1 MAATGNN
8 RLVTVIGGSGFV
20 GRQLVRALAKRGYRI
35 RVACRRPDLA
45 LQVVPNGTPGQI
57 ALVQANVRYPQS
69 LAAACEGAYAV
80 VNLVGVLTSGGAQTF
95 DAVHAFGAQAS
106 AHAARQAGAEV
117 FVQMSALGADPDSA
131 SAYAVSK
138 AQGERRAV
146 SEFPGTQIV
155 RPSII
160 FGSEDNFFNQ
170 FAAMARFSPALPLI
184 GGGATT
190 FQPVFVGD
198 VAEAMATLIDRGA
211 APSRV
216 YELGGDEKISFRG
229 ILEYILEVTQ
239 RKRLLL
245 PLPWPVAKTIANI
258 MGFLPK
264 APLTADQVAL
274 LRSDNVV
281 SDAAVTE
288 ERTLEGLGVRPNSF
302 RTVVPG
308 YLYRYRAAGQFTAPS
323 GMPE

>member
-1 MAATGNN
+1 MAASGNN

-45 LQVVPNGTPGQI
+45 LQVMPSGTPGQI
-57 ALVQANVRYPQS
+57 ALVQANIRYPQS
-69 LAAACEGAYAV
+69 LVAVCEGAYAV
-80 VNLVGVLTSGGAQTF
+80 VNLVGVLNSSGAQTF
-95 DAVHAFGAQAS
+95 DAVHAFGAQAC

-117 FVQMSALGADPDSA
+117 FVQMSALGADSNSA

-138 AQGERRAV
+138 AEGERRAI
-146 SEFPGTQIV
+146 SEFPSTQIV

-170 FAAMARFSPALPLI
+170 FGGMARFSPVLPLI
-184 GGGATT
+184 GGGTTT

-198 VAEAMATLIDRGA
+198 VADAIATLIDRGA
-211 APSRV
+211 APPRV
-216 YELGGDEKISFRG
+216 YDLGGTEKISFRG
-229 ILEYILEVTQ
+229 ILEYVLHVTQ
-239 RKRLLL
+239 RKRLFV

-258 MGFLPK
+258 TGFLPK
-264 APLTADQVAL
+264 APLTSDQVAL
-274 LRSDNVV
+274 LRNDNVV
-281 SDAAVTE
+281 SDAAVADK
-288 ERTLEGLGVRPNSF
+288 RTLEGLGVKPNSF
-302 RTVVPG
+302 RTIVPG
-308 YLYRYRAAGQFTAPS
+308 YLYRYRAAGQFTAPR